1 MTCHCATEQ
10 GVEHSTPLWLPSN
23 KTERDVILPE
33 NSQVGWSAVHMQSRK
48 KRLLIIIVCN
58 KKSFKMILWH
68 NHIIESKLPEP

>member
-10 GVEHSTPLWLPSN
+10 LNSTPLWLPSN
-23 KTERDVILPE
+23 KMERDVILPE
-33 NSQVGWSAVHMQSRK
+33 NSQVGWSAVHMQSRN

-68 NHIIESKLPEP
+68 NHIIESIKLPEP